1 MAGTPVRSVGEPVPA
16 RGTRLG
22 VVSGA
27 VLGRSLELQEKGFG
41 EKLAHPRRIE
51 PRRGAGC
58 SDEGDGP
65 AHAELVIQIAELSRE
80 ARQGIEDMR
89 QAHQEVVAPH
99 GIPVEGKG
107 MLVVVALVLFDE
119 EARFDAPAVAGAE
132 IATLMN
138 VLAAE
143 RLAGEPGVACRFGHA
158 PGLLIDPLPAFL
170 TDDHVQLEPA
180 TTVRTVSLFDV
191 IDPAEVLL
199 ASSPVLLQGL

>member
-1 MAGTPVRSVGEPVPA
+1 LARSARIRAGS
-16 RGTRLG
+16 
-22 VVSGA
+22 SQGA
-27 VLGRSLELQEKGFG
+27 AQE
-41 EKLAHPRRIE
+41 
-51 PRRGAGC
+51 C

-65 AHAELVIQIAELSRE
+65 AHAELAIQIAELSRE

-143 RLAGEPGVACRFGHA
+143 RGW
-158 PGLLIDPLPAFL
+158 
-170 TDDHVQLEPA
+170 LESQA
-180 TTVRTVSLFDV
+180 WRAISVT
-191 IDPAEVLL
+191 IL
-199 ASSPVLLQGL
+199 AS

>member
-1 MAGTPVRSVGEPVPA
+1 MAGSPVRSLGEPVPA
-16 RGTRLG
+16 RETRLG

-41 EKLAHPRRIE
+41 EEHAHPRRIE
-51 PRRGAGC
+51 PRGSAGI

-65 AHAELVIQIAELSRE
+65 AHAELAIQIAELSRE

-143 RLAGEPGVACRFGHA
+143 RGW
-158 PGLLIDPLPAFL
+158 
-170 TDDHVQLEPA
+170 LESQA
-180 TTVRTVSLFDV
+180 WRAISVT
-191 IDPAEVLL
+191 IL
-199 ASSPVLLQGL
+199 AS